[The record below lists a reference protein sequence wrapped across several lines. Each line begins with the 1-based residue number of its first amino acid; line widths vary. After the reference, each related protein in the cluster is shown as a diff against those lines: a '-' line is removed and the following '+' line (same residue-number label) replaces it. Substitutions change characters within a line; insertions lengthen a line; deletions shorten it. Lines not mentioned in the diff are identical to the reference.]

1 MIRPDYR
8 LNKKRLYFDFAG
20 EIVAP
25 VLGNSLLGI
34 LYTFIIWL
42 FKRPKQII
50 KSAPLPF
57 LLNVHQPTVFFT
69 NFPRFFLRLYNS
81 QIFKSIFSLFQL
93 KSYGVL
99 KDLEGRIAPNFF
111 MNHSS
116 HLTPFWGFPIKILSL
131 GLYFRKF
138 HALLIH
144 KIEQYFL
151 LFFPIGF
158 KQNKHNIF
166 RHYKLKWA

>member
-57 LLNVHQPTVFFT
+57 LLNVHQPTVFLT
-69 NFPRFFLRLYNS
+69 GLPLLNFLLYSS
-81 QIFKSIFSLFQL
+81 QIFKSIFSPFQKNTTISKKL
-93 KSYGVL
+93 NLMKISM
-99 KDLEGRIAPNFF
+99 DL
-111 MNHSS
+111 
-116 HLTPFWGFPIKILSL
+116 IL
-131 GLYFRKF
+131 
-138 HALLIH
+138 
-144 KIEQYFL
+144 
-151 LFFPIGF
+151 
-158 KQNKHNIF
+158 
-166 RHYKLKWA
+166 